1 MRGERA
7 LADTASVNSTMGACI
22 QVTLDGRGTG
32 VAPDPI
38 PRVLLVGGSEVEHL
52 AHARLLKDSRS
63 AFAISTVNTVNDA
76 LHSIRARPYDV
87 IFLDIDGREA
97 NVPRAIDELALAAPE
112 AGIVLLASLEDPSI
126 ATVACELGA
135 QDYLVKAALNQAV
148 LLRAVRCAIGRK
160 RHEARLT
167 EWAYTDAVTGLANR
181 RLFSDRLSHAL
192 VRAARD
198 DRDTALLYIDLDRFK
213 SINDSLGHEAGD
225 QVLRGVAKLLRGA
238 VRQTDTVARLGGD
251 EFAVLLEYLDAYSR
265 VDVVARK
272 VLTALDA
279 GFTVEGSAVK
289 VTASIGI
296 GLFPIHAIGAQ
307 ALLRCAD
314 YAMFLAKQAGGN
326 RFRLARMRGD

>member
-1 MRGERA
+1 MRGARA
-7 LADTASVNSTMGACI
+7 VADTGSVNSTMGACI

-32 VAPDPI
+32 VVPEPL
-38 PRVLLVGGSEVEHL
+38 PRVLLIGGSEVERL
-52 AHARLLKDSRS
+52 VHARLLKDSGS
-63 AFAISTVNTVNDA
+63 AVAVSAVNTVTDA
-76 LHSIRARPYDV
+76 LQSIRARPYDV
-87 IFLDIDGREA
+87 IFLDIEGHEA
-97 NVPRAIDELALAAPE
+97 NLPRAISELAVAAPE
-112 AGIVLLASLEDPSI
+112 AGILLLASRDDPSI
-126 ATVACELGA
+126 ASMACEVGA

-181 RLFSDRLSHAL
+181 RLFFDRLTHAL

-198 DRDTALLYIDLDRFK
+198 DRDTALLFIDLDKFK
-213 SINDSLGHEAGD
+213 AINDGLGHEAGD
-225 QVLRGVAKLLRGA
+225 DVLRGLARLLRGA

-251 EFAVLLEYLDAYSR
+251 EFAVLLEYLDDFSR

-272 VLTALDA
+272 VLHALA
-279 GFTVEGSAVK
+279 GGLNVEGSTVK

-326 RFRLARMRGD
+326 RFRLARMRGE